1 MHMGSATMK
10 HVNIMFLATIVFAS
24 LMATSTAAT
33 SSMDL
38 STAILVQLINLAKEI
53 LRRYRMPLILCRLI
67 TRKLFS
73 SELSQEHTEKIAVPA
88 DKPFITISGTKASST
103 IITWSDGG
111 EIFES
116 ATFTVLADDFVGR
129 FLTIENTYGSAGK
142 AVALR
147 VSADRAAFYGCR
159 ILFYQDTLLDDTGN
173 HYYCNCYIEGATDFI
188 CGDAASLFESCHIHS
203 LSTGNGA
210 ITAQKRV
217 LPEENTGINFLGCKI
232 TGVGKAVLGRPWGTY
247 SRVVYALTYMSGV
260 IQPPGWDDWHDY
272 SKQRYDIAIDINTRG
287 PSHVMNFVKKCK
299 KLKVFVHVST
309 GKYPTLARIAR
320 NILALPITTVA
331 SESSFSTGAR
341 VVSPHRNK
349 LHPSTWE
356 ALMCCQSLKSEAI
369 SQFATF
375 LEEEQDEQD
384 EHEEMEIL
392 SSNSDG
398 DGDIRKI
405 SGMGMG
411 RLVPSPPLP
420 IAIPM
425 EKPFSMGDTIARE
438 LNFNNSKTEPKLD
451 VEKEI
456 ELAVKSKQALENDE
470 DVRKKMKELGLERKH
485 VAGDDVERAINGV
498 A

>member
-1 MHMGSATMK
+1 DQSGKGDFKKIQDAIDSVPSNNSET
-10 HVNIMFLATIVFAS
+10 VFIRVKPG
-24 LMATSTAAT
+24 T
-33 SSMDL
+33 
-38 STAILVQLINLAKEI
+38 
-53 LRRYRMPLILCRLI
+53 YR
-67 TRKLFS
+67 
-73 SELSQEHTEKIAVPA
+73 EKIAVPA

-159 ILFYQDTLLDDTGN
+159 ILSYQDTLLDDTGN

-272 SKQRYDIAIDINTRG
+272 IN
-287 PSHVMNFVKKCK
+287 
-299 KLKVFVHVST
+299 
-309 GKYPTLARIAR
+309 
-320 NILALPITTVA
+320 
-331 SESSFSTGAR
+331 
-341 VVSPHRNK
+341 
-349 LHPSTWE
+349 
-356 ALMCCQSLKSEAI
+356 
-369 SQFATF
+369 
-375 LEEEQDEQD
+375 
-384 EHEEMEIL
+384 
-392 SSNSDG
+392 
-398 DGDIRKI
+398 
-405 SGMGMG
+405 
-411 RLVPSPPLP
+411 
-420 IAIPM
+420 
-425 EKPFSMGDTIARE
+425 
-438 LNFNNSKTEPKLD
+438 
-451 VEKEI
+451 
-456 ELAVKSKQALENDE
+456 
-470 DVRKKMKELGLERKH
+470 
-485 VAGDDVERAINGV
+485 
-498 A
+498 

>member
-272 SKQRYDIAIDINTRG
+272 SKQRY
-287 PSHVMNFVKKCK
+287 
-299 KLKVFVHVST
+299 
-309 GKYPTLARIAR
+309 PTLARIAR

-356 ALMCCQSLKSEAI
+356 ALMCCQSWLRAYNISLKSEAI

-384 EHEEMEIL
+384 EHE
-392 SSNSDG
+392 DY
-398 DGDIRKI
+398 
-405 SGMGMG
+405 
-411 RLVPSPPLP
+411 
-420 IAIPM
+420 
-425 EKPFSMGDTIARE
+425 
-438 LNFNNSKTEPKLD
+438 
-451 VEKEI
+451 
-456 ELAVKSKQALENDE
+456 E
-470 DVRKKMKELGLERKH
+470 D
-485 VAGDDVERAINGV
+485 
-498 A
+498 

>member
-10 HVNIMFLATIVFAS
+10 YVNIMFLATIVFAS

-73 SELSQEHTEKIAVPA
+73 SELSQEHT
-88 DKPFITISGTKASST
+88 
-103 IITWSDGG
+103 
-111 EIFES
+111 
-116 ATFTVLADDFVGR
+116 DDFVGR

-159 ILFYQDTLLDDTGN
+159 ILSYQDTLLDDTGN

-210 ITAQKRV
+210 ITAQKKV
-217 LPEENTGINFLGCKI
+217 LPEEKTGITFLGCKI

-272 SKQRYDIAIDINTRG
+272 SKQSVNIIY
-287 PSHVMNFVKKCK
+287 SHNCIF
-299 KLKVFVHVST
+299 
-309 GKYPTLARIAR
+309 
-320 NILALPITTVA
+320 ILA
-331 SESSFSTGAR
+331 
-341 VVSPHRNK
+341 
-349 LHPSTWE
+349 
-356 ALMCCQSLKSEAI
+356 QS
-369 SQFATF
+369 
-375 LEEEQDEQD
+375 
-384 EHEEMEIL
+384 M
-392 SSNSDG
+392 
-398 DGDIRKI
+398 
-405 SGMGMG
+405 
-411 RLVPSPPLP
+411 
-420 IAIPM
+420 
-425 EKPFSMGDTIARE
+425 
-438 LNFNNSKTEPKLD
+438 SK
-451 VEKEI
+451 
-456 ELAVKSKQALENDE
+456 
-470 DVRKKMKELGLERKH
+470 
-485 VAGDDVERAINGV
+485 
-498 A
+498 